1 MKKLK
6 IKKRMT
12 SFFMLAVMAVSI
24 VGILPKS
31 VAYADE
37 TLKLPDFDFRKN
49 NLTNELYFEL
59 FKWDPSCIGDTVSF
73 WNAEKQSFTNA
84 IISTSPLKAS
94 YTEYSYTPKYGGGSE
109 LSKTDE
115 CTSYSGSFEARGKK
129 YYYVWYSMTISGG
142 HYSYQTKKGICFG
155 SKEFD
160 SADSEKYIRD
170 YILGTLPTTFT
181 VIGED
186 GVDTN
191 KIPDGTADNPIE
203 DKEIGHLILTGQKG
217 QDVLPE
223 NRDTDAVS
231 SYQVFKW
238 KSKTDTGF
246 SLTKNKYAQTRI
258 EAKVE
263 SRCVIYKHMNSYYV
277 KNNFTSKKIEEDNEV
292 KEKFKNFGESASIS
306 KVIPADSLEYVLSF
320 DKIDELL
327 PKTAKEWHNDLYVG
341 HNYRVYFRVLCTD
354 SLTVIPDENDNSWHS
369 GGWSYVDFSLDGVV
383 SGNGDG
389 HFDKNGEWVTDD
401 KKDDI
406 NNGGRDTFVDDD
418 AAKDDRNNSS
428 DWGRK
433 DTNSDSGLDTSSIKG
448 FMNQVGNVPKAIG
461 KLFTFLPDW
470 VTTFI
475 AFGFVLLIAL
485 MIIKAIRG

>member
-12 SFFMLAVMAVSI
+12 SFLMLAVMVVSF
-24 VGILPKS
+24 VGVLPKS
-31 VAYADE
+31 VVYADE

-73 WNAEKQSFTNA
+73 WNSEKQSFTNA

-170 YILGTLPTTFT
+170 YILDKLPTSFT

-191 KIPDGTADNPIE
+191 KIPDGSTTNPIR
-203 DKEIGHLILTGQKG
+203 DKSVGYPDIYDYKFLISS
-217 QDVLPE
+217 PS
-223 NRDTDAVS
+223 TDGEWDKLKNAD
-231 SYQVFKW
+231 YIKW
-238 KSKTDTGF
+238 KSKSTTDFNLINPDSKYKNVYIQAKIVSRFQYNDSFWGNGDWHNYDNYGEEGYF
-246 SLTKNKYAQTRI
+246 DFINPSDKELTVTFQQLT
-258 EAKVE
+258 
-263 SRCVIYKHMNSYYV
+263 
-277 KNNFTSKKIEEDNEV
+277 
-292 KEKFKNFGESASIS
+292 
-306 KVIPADSLEYVLSF
+306 
-320 DKIDELL
+320 ELL
-327 PKTAKEWHNDLYVG
+327 PKTHAEKHSFKKYNFDYD
-341 HNYRVYFRVLCTD
+341 YYFRIVYTRSDDLK
-354 SLTVIPDENDNSWHS
+354 VIPTYYS
-369 GGWSYVDFSLDGVV
+369 GGWRRISCHSNNGKHDENGEGDNSSAIITDGDDEGGEWKTDKD
-383 SGNGDG
+383 SKDN
-389 HFDKNGEWVTDD
+389 DKNIDNGTGEGSDLDD
-401 KKDDI
+401 
-406 NNGGRDTFVDDD
+406 
-418 AAKDDRNNSS
+418 AKDDADNKKNDSS
-428 DWGRK
+428 
-433 DTNSDSGLDTSSIKG
+433 SGSLDIDSIKG
-448 FMNQVGNVPKAIG
+448 FMNEVGNVPKAIG

-475 AFGFVLLIAL
+475 GFGFIVLVALI
-485 MIIKAIRG
+485 IIKAIRG